1 MSSNFIKDMVWSEYM
16 LEHDLTV
23 DEMLQEQHVNAMIK
37 RVEHI
42 EWQDEQRTAWM
53 CGNKP
58 QYQVP
63 DDCPF

>member
-23 DEMLQEQHVNAMIK
+23 NQMLEEQHVNAMIK

-53 CGNKP
+53 CGSKP
-58 QYQVP
+58 QYKVP